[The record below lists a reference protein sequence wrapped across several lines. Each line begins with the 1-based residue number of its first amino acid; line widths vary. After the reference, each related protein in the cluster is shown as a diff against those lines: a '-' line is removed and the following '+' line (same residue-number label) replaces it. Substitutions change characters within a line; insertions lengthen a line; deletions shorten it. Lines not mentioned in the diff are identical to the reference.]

1 MGRVI
6 ALFLKGVDIM
16 AHLFVIAGHGA
27 GDCGAVGYGYTEAER
42 VRYLAARL
50 AALGGSN
57 VTVAD
62 TNRNW
67 YADNGIMSL
76 NIPKDYQILELHM
89 DSASA
94 SANGGHVIIK
104 EGYNPDQYDTAI
116 SNFIGNFFP
125 GRANKIVGRNDL
137 ANVNRAAYK
146 GYSYRLLENGFI
158 TNSGDLSKFNNRT
171 DELARGILSAFG
183 ISAIAPVASTD
194 QIDGAIKSGGTF
206 QDKEDAFG
214 SVSYQVHAR
223 DIGWCNWQSDGK
235 MAGSTGQNRR
245 IEAFRLNP
253 VGETNVVVHIK
264 DIGNKEYKNITK
276 DTILGTTG
284 RNKRIESI
292 KITGKDTCYL
302 YKVQQKNI
310 GWSDWMSNGEW
321 AGTQGKGL
329 QIEAIEIKKTM
340 FTVNPHVQNR
350 GWLGDRAAETV
361 IGITGHNLRLE
372 AFKVNPGDKRIGVKA
387 HIEGS
392 GWKDYGVVTKD
403 TVIGT
408 VGQNKRIE
416 CLCFNGDFQYRVH
429 VQNSGWTD
437 WTKADGVSTLGT
449 VGQALRIEAIQFR

>member
-1 MGRVI
+1 
-6 ALFLKGVDIM
+6 M
-16 AHLFVIAGHGA
+16 AHLYVIAGHGA

-42 VRYLAARL
+42 VRYLASRL
-50 AALGGSN
+50 LALGGSN

-76 NIPKDYQILELHM
+76 NIPKDWQILELHM
-89 DSASA
+89 DSAGTSA
-94 SANGGHVIIK
+94 KGGHVIIK
-104 EGYNPDQYDTAI
+104 EGYNPDQYDTAL
-116 SNFIGNFFP
+116 SNFIG
-125 GRANKIVGRNDL
+125 
-137 ANVNRAAYK
+137 
-146 GYSYRLLENGFI
+146 LLENGFI

-183 ISAIAPVASTD
+183 ISAIALVASTD

-206 QDKEDAFG
+206 QDKKDVFG

-223 DIGWCNWQSDGK
+223 DIGWCNWQSDGR

-276 DTILGTTG
+276 DTIIGTTG
-284 RNKRIESI
+284 QNKRIESI

-302 YKVQQKNI
+302 YKVQQKNV

-372 AFKVNPGDKRIGVKA
+372 AFKINPLNIEIKAKA
-387 HIEGS
+387 HIEGI
-392 GWKDYGVVTKD
+392 GWKDYGMVTKD

-408 VGQNKRIE
+408 TGQNKRIE
-416 CLCFNGDFQYRVH
+416 CLCFDGDFEYRVH
-429 VQNSGWTD
+429 VKNSGWTD

-449 VGQALRIEAIQFR
+449 VGQALQIEAIQFR